1 MQTIRPLKFFILHQ
15 NIRSGNAS
23 HFCNTLHNMLS
34 SSNPSEMLVLGGDAN
49 IDLFIDSMV
58 VDEWDN
64 VLYSNGVVPHIIFP
78 TRVTQLS

>member
-1 MQTIRPLKFFILHQ
+1 
-15 NIRSGNAS
+15 
-23 HFCNTLHNMLS
+23 MLS

-78 TRVTQLS
+78 TRVTQLN